1 MKSLFS
7 LLLLPLALMA
17 CGKGAADTPSAPAS
31 PVAAVAAPKGQ
42 DWMQVVS
49 KTPEG
54 GYVVGNP
61 DAPVKLLEYGSRT
74 CPTCGAFG
82 RSAMQPL
89 ENNYVKSG
97 KVSYEFREYLV
108 HGPPDLPASLLGRCV
123 GTATFFPVLE
133 AMYQGQAP
141 FEEKLTDQAATAA
154 LQQKL
159 VNAPGPVIANSWADY
174 MGFVD
179 FMKQRGLPEAKARA
193 CLNDQA
199 SIDQLTKM
207 MDVANAAPYSV
218 TGTPAFYINGKKL
231 PETSVSWPDVEQA
244 LKAAGA

>member
-1 MKSLFS
+1 MKSLLS

-17 CGKGAADTPSAPAS
+17 CGKSDAGTPSAPAS

-42 DWMQVVS
+42 DWTQVVS

-54 GYVVGNP
+54 GYVMGNP
-61 DAPVKLLEYGSRT
+61 DAPIKLVEYGSRT

-82 RSAMQPL
+82 RTAMQPL
-89 ENNYVKSG
+89 ETNYVKSG
-97 KVSYEFREYLV
+97 KLSYEFREYLV

-123 GTATFFPVLE
+123 GTASFFPVLE

-141 FEEKLTDQAATAA
+141 FEEKLQDQAATAA

-159 VNAPGPVIANSWADY
+159 ANAKGPAIANGWADY
-174 MGFVD
+174 MGFIG
-179 FMKQRGLPEAKARA
+179 FMKQRGLPEAQARA

-199 SIDQLTKM
+199 AIDQLTKM
-207 MDVANAAPYSV
+207 MDVANNPPYSV
-218 TGTPAFYINGKKL
+218 TGTPAFYLNGKKSDAI
-231 PETSVSWPDVEQA
+231 TWPDLETA

>member
-1 MKSLFS
+1 MKSLLS

-17 CGKGAADTPSAPAS
+17 CSKGADTPSAPAS

-42 DWMQVVS
+42 DWLQVVS

-54 GYVVGNP
+54 GYVIGNP
-61 DAPVKLLEYGSRT
+61 DAPIKLLEYGSRT

-82 RSAMQPL
+82 RSGMQPL
-89 ENNYVKSG
+89 QNTYVKSG
-97 KVSYEFREYLV
+97 KVSYEFREFLV

-141 FEEKLTDQAATAA
+141 FEEKLQDQTATAA

-159 VNAPGPVIANSWADY
+159 ANASGPAIANGWAEY

-193 CLNDQA
+193 CLNDQKA
-199 SIDQLTKM
+199 IDEITKI
-207 MDVANAAPYSV
+207 MDDAGRAPYNV
-218 TGTPAFYINGKKL
+218 TSTPSFYINGKKIDGF
-231 PETSVSWPDVEQA
+231 VWPDVEQS

>member
-1 MKSLFS
+1 MKSLLS

-17 CGKGAADTPSAPAS
+17 CSKGAADGTPSAPAS
-31 PVAAVAAPKGQ
+31 PVAAVSAPKG
-42 DWMQVVS
+42 DWLQVVS

-61 DAPVKLLEYGSRT
+61 DAPIKLLEYGSRT

-82 RSAMQPL
+82 RSGMQPL

-141 FEEKLTDQAATAA
+141 FEEKLSDQAATAA

-159 VNAPGPVIANSWADY
+159 ANASGPAIANGWADY

-179 FMKQRGLPEAKARA
+179 FMKQHGLPEAKARA

-199 SIDQLTKM
+199 AIDQLTKM
-207 MDVANAAPYSV
+207 MDDANRAPYNV
-218 TGTPAFYINGKKL
+218 TGTPSFYVNGKKIDGI
-231 PETSVSWPDVEQA
+231 VWPDVEA
-244 LKAAGA
+244 SLKAAGA

>member
-1 MKSLFS
+1 MKCLLA

-17 CGKGAADTPSAPAS
+17 CGKGADSGTPSAPAS
-31 PVAAVAAPKGQ
+31 PVAPVVAPKGQ
-42 DWMQVVS
+42 DWLQVVS

-61 DAPVKLLEYGSRT
+61 DAPIKLLEYGSRT

-82 RSAMQPL
+82 RTAMQPL
-89 ENNYVKSG
+89 ENMYVKSG
-97 KVSYEFREYLV
+97 KVSYEYRDFLV

-123 GTATFFPVLE
+123 GTATFFAVLE

-141 FEEKLTDQAATAA
+141 FEEKLSDQTATAA

-159 VNAPGPVIANSWADY
+159 VNAPGPAIANGWADY

-199 SIDQLTKM
+199 AIDQLTKM
-207 MDVANAAPYSV
+207 MDDAGRAPYNV
-218 TGTPAFYINGKKL
+218 TGTPSFYINGKKL
-231 PETSVSWPDVEQA
+231 DTALSWPDVEQA
-244 LKAAGA
+244 LRASGA

>member
-17 CGKGAADTPSAPAS
+17 CSKGGADGGTPSAPAS
-31 PVAAVAAPKGQ
+31 PVAAVTAPKGQ

-54 GYVVGNP
+54 GYIVGNP
-61 DAPVKLLEYGSRT
+61 DAPIKLLEYGSRT

-82 RSAMQPL
+82 RAAMQPL
-89 ENNYVKSG
+89 ENTYVKSG
-97 KVSYEFREYLV
+97 KVAYEFREYLV

-141 FEEKLTDQAATAA
+141 FEEKLSDQAATAA

-159 VNAPGPVIANSWADY
+159 ANASGPVIANSWADY

-218 TGTPAFYINGKKL
+218 TGTPSFYINGKKIDG
-231 PETSVSWPDVEQA
+231 VSWPDVEQS
-244 LKAAGA
+244 LKTAGA

>member
-17 CGKGAADTPSAPAS
+17 CSKGDADGNGPVAAAS
-31 PVAAVAAPKGQ
+31 PAAAVAAPKGQ
-42 DWMQVVS
+42 DWTQIVS
-49 KTPEG
+49 KTPDG
-54 GYVVGNP
+54 GYVMGNP
-61 DAPVKLLEYGSRT
+61 DAPIKLLEYGSRT

-82 RSAMQPL
+82 RAAMQPL
-89 ENNYVKSG
+89 ENSYVKSG
-97 KVSYEFREYLV
+97 KVSYEFRDFLV

-133 AMYQGQAP
+133 QMYQGQAP
-141 FEEKLTDQAATAA
+141 FEEKLSDQAATAA

-159 VNAPGPVIANSWADY
+159 VNAPGPAIANGWADY

-207 MDVANAAPYSV
+207 MDDAGRAPYTV
-218 TGTPAFYINGKKL
+218 TGTPSFYIGGRKL
-231 PETSVSWPDVEQA
+231 DAVSWPDVEQA